1 MKSLLSAIKTQLQT
15 DLTYVRDSDVF
26 VTEDEHLIPASV
38 KFPAV
43 ALKDGGI
50 VNTWQTNKSCEQEL
64 GVRVTA
70 YAQILKPEESIM
82 GAQGVLV
89 VVEDIVGSLIND
101 NLGISSIYWALPTA
115 EDASEFFGDEEEMI
129 QRKTVVFLYKRQKN
143 I

>member
-1 MKSLLSAIKTQLQT
+1 MKSLLTAIKTQLQT
-15 DLTYVRDSDVF
+15 DLAYVRDSDVF

-50 VNTWQTNKSCEQEL
+50 VNTWQTNLSCEQEL
-64 GVRVTA
+64 GVRITA
-70 YAQILKPEESIM
+70 YAQILKPEESVM
-82 GAQGVLV
+82 GTRGVLA
-89 VVEDIVGSLIND
+89 VEKDIVDSLIN
-101 NLGISSIYWALPTA
+101 NKLGISSIYWALPTA
-115 EDASEFFGDEEEMI
+115 EEASELLGDEEEMI